1 MPGCGKVFKYRSGLL
16 AHIKSAHDQKHSLR
30 CPVSG
35 CQQQFMN
42 NAQLR
47 EHYERAH
54 PNLSNALYE
63 SRMPSSL
70 PYMQMSTLPIEGMG
84 RGMIPT
90 MPQQPAN
97 VQPISVRGTGEMRND
112 NVISEI
118 PMMNDVIDK

>member
-1 MPGCGKVFKYRSGLL
+1 
-16 AHIKSAHDQKHSLR
+16 
-30 CPVSG
+30 
-35 CQQQFMN
+35 MN

-63 SRMPSSL
+63 SRIPSSL
-70 PYMQMSTLPIEGMG
+70 PFMQMSTLPIEGMG

-118 PMMNDVIDK
+118 PMMKSVWLFVCLFEFKMFGKMERVEKCGSLKEGFCFVECINGYNH